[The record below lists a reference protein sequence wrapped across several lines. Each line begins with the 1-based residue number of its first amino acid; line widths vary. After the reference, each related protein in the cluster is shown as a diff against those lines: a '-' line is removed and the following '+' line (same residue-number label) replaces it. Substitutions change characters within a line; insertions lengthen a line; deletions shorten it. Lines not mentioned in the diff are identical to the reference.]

1 MKGFNLGLATG
12 IITPLNQYFR
22 EDCKMPGK
30 STDKIAEESLSLRLE
45 MNRLMIEEKLSESK
59 SLIKVLP
66 KDINRKSKLK
76 TWIKHGLWPMEG
88 STSVQIPKN
97 KPIDIMP
104 SLTPEMVASLVN
116 AANKL
121 AEIEEQKLKEPTY
134 RPRFKGKRRS
144 TSVRLPILLEDA
156 ALAKAR
162 ENGDANLTGNTRG
175 GLTDLLFWR
184 YLDSDT
190 SFLGEPGQD

>member
-1 MKGFNLGLATG
+1 
-12 IITPLNQYFR
+12 
-22 EDCKMPGK
+22 MPGK
-30 STDKIAEESLSLRLE
+30 STEKIAEESLSLRLE

-59 SLIKVLP
+59 ALVRILP
-66 KDINRKSKLK
+66 KDNNRKTKMG
-76 TWIKHGLWPMEG
+76 TWIKHGLWPMDG
-88 STSVQIPKN
+88 STSIQIPKT
-97 KPIDIMP
+97 KPIDTIP
-104 SLTPEMVASLVN
+104 GLTPEMVASLVN

-121 AEIEEQKLKEPTY
+121 AEIEEKKLREPSY

-144 TSVRLPILLEDA
+144 TSIRLPILLEDA
-156 ALAKAR
+156 ALSKAR

-184 YLDSDT
+184 YLDCDT

>member
-1 MKGFNLGLATG
+1 
-12 IITPLNQYFR
+12 
-22 EDCKMPGK
+22 MPGK
-30 STDKIAEESLSLRLE
+30 GTEKIAEESLSLRTE
-45 MNRLMIEEKLSESK
+45 MNRLMIEEGLSESTA
-59 SLIKVLP
+59 LIRILP
-66 KDINRKSKLK
+66 KDNNRKSKLK
-76 TWIKHGLWPMEG
+76 IWVKHGLWPMEG
-88 STSVQIPKN
+88 STSIQTPKT

-104 SLTPEMVASLVN
+104 SLTPEMIERLIN

-121 AEIEEQKLKEPTY
+121 AEIEEIKLREPSY
-134 RPRFKGKRRS
+134 RPRFRGKRRS
-144 TSVRLPILLEDA
+144 TSVRLPMLLEDA

-162 ENGDANLTGNTRG
+162 ENGDANLTGNTIG

>member
-1 MKGFNLGLATG
+1 
-12 IITPLNQYFR
+12 
-22 EDCKMPGK
+22 MPGK
-30 STDKIAEESLSLRLE
+30 SSEKISEESLNLRTE

-59 SLIKVLP
+59 ALLRILP
-66 KDINRKSKLK
+66 TDINRKTKLK
-76 TWIKHGLWPMEG
+76 VWMKHGLWPLDN
-88 STSVQIPKN
+88 STSVKISTQ
-97 KPIDIMP
+97 KPVDIMP
-104 SLTPEMVASLVN
+104 VLTPEMVANLVN

-121 AEIEEQKLKEPTY
+121 AEIEEIKLREPTY

-144 TSVRLPILLEDA
+144 TSVRLPILLEQA

-162 ENGDANLTGNTRG
+162 ENGDANLTGNTLG

-184 YLDSDT
+184 YLDCDP

>member
-1 MKGFNLGLATG
+1 
-12 IITPLNQYFR
+12 
-22 EDCKMPGK
+22 MPGK

-104 SLTPEMVASLVN
+104 SLTPEMVANLVN

-121 AEIEEQKLKEPTY
+121 AEIEEIKLREPTY
-134 RPRFKGKRRS
+134 RPRFKGERRS
-144 TSVRLPILLEDA
+144 TSVRLPILLEQA

-162 ENGDANLTGNTRG
+162 ENGDANLTGNTLG
-175 GLTDLLFWR
+175 GLVDLLFWR
-184 YLDSDT
+184 YLECDT

>member
-1 MKGFNLGLATG
+1 
-12 IITPLNQYFR
+12 
-22 EDCKMPGK
+22 MPGK
-30 STDKIAEESLSLRLE
+30 STEKIDEESLSLRTE
-45 MNRLMIEEKLSESK
+45 MNRLMIEEGLSESK

-88 STSVQIPKN
+88 STSVPIPKN

-104 SLTPEMVASLVN
+104 SLTPEMVDSLVN

-121 AEIEEQKLKEPTY
+121 AEIEEKKLREPTY
-134 RPRFKGKRRS
+134 RPRFKGKRRP

-162 ENGDANLTGNTRG
+162 ENGDANLTGNTLG

-184 YLDSDT
+184 YLDCET